1 MTVAYALDALD
12 ADERR
17 AYEEHLVDCER
28 CRDELGGLA
37 GGDVL
42 KHDFQPGKILE

>member
-1 MTVAYALDALD
+1 MEARAHGLTVAYALDALD

-28 CRDELGGLA
+28 CRE
-37 GGDVL
+37 
-42 KHDFQPGKILE
+42 